1 MAAQTTLEIVG
12 PTRLLLSEPVDLA
25 EIPAYDGYIGV
36 QAGHAPMITTLRGG
50 MIRVH
55 QGGSVTKQLYVGRGF
70 VEIAPDR
77 CTVLADEVIPA
88 DELSLDTARSR
99 VAAAESA
106 YRAAAEMRDA
116 DAIEQAIM
124 RLAAARAM
132 EDAARR

>member
-1 MAAQTTLEIVG
+1 MAEQTTLEIVS

-25 EIPAYDGYIGV
+25 EIPAYEGYIGV
-36 QAGHAPMITTLRGG
+36 LPGHAPMIATLRGG
-50 MIRVH
+50 LIRVH

-88 DELSLDTARSR
+88 DELSLDTARAR
-99 VAAAESA
+99 VAEAESGYQAAAES
-106 YRAAAEMRDA
+106 RDA

-132 EDAARR
+132 EDAAQR

>member
-1 MAAQTTLEIVG
+1 MADQTTLEIVS

-25 EIPAYDGYIGV
+25 EIPAYEGYIGV
-36 QAGHAPMITTLRGG
+36 LPGHAPMIATLRGG
-50 MIRVH
+50 LIRVH
-55 QGGSVTKQLYVGRGF
+55 QGGAVTRELYVGRGF

-88 DELSLDTARSR
+88 EELSLETARKR
-99 VAAAESA
+99 VAEAESA
-106 YRAAAEMRDA
+106 YQAAAETRDG

-132 EDAARR
+132 AEAAQR

>member
-1 MAAQTTLEIVG
+1 MADQITLEIVS

-36 QAGHAPMITTLRGG
+36 LPGHAPMIATLRGG
-50 MIRVH
+50 LIRVH

-88 DELSLDTARSR
+88 DELSLETAHKR
-99 VAAAESA
+99 VADAETAYQAAAET
-106 YRAAAEMRDA
+106 RDA
-116 DAIEQAIM
+116 DEIEQAIM

>member
-1 MAAQTTLEIVG
+1 MAEQLTLEIVS

-25 EIPAYDGYIGV
+25 EIPAHDGYIGV
-36 QAGHAPMITTLRGG
+36 LAGHAPMIATLRGG
-50 MIRVH
+50 LIRVH
-55 QGGSVTKQLYVGRGF
+55 QGGAVTRQLYVGRGF

-88 DELSLDTARSR
+88 EELSLETARTR
-99 VAAAESA
+99 VAEAEAGYQAASET
-106 YRAAAEMRDA
+106 RDG
-116 DAIEQAIM
+116 DEIEQAIM

>member
-36 QAGHAPMITTLRGG
+36 RAGHAPMIATLRGG

-106 YRAAAEMRDA
+106 YRAAAETRDA
-116 DAIEQAIM
+116 EAIEQAIM

-132 EDAARR
+132 ADATRR

>member
-1 MAAQTTLEIVG
+1 MAGQVTLEIVS

-36 QAGHAPMITTLRGG
+36 LPGHAPMIVTLRGG
-50 MIRVH
+50 LIRVH
-55 QGGSVTKQLYVGRGF
+55 QGGAVTREVYVGRGF

-88 DELSLDTARSR
+88 EELSAETARAR
-99 VAAAESA
+99 VAEAETAYREAAET
-106 YRAAAEMRDA
+106 REAAA
-116 DAIEQAIM
+116 IEAAIM

-132 EDAARR
+132 EEAARR

>member
-1 MAAQTTLEIVG
+1 MAEQTTLEIVG

-36 QAGHAPMITTLRGG
+36 QAGHAPMIATLRGG
-50 MIRVH
+50 LIRVH
-55 QGGSVTKQLYVGRGF
+55 QGGVVTRQLYVGRGF

-88 DELSLDTARSR
+88 EELSVETARSR
-99 VAAAESA
+99 VAEAEAAYKTAAES
-106 YRAAAEMRDA
+106 RDA
-116 DAIEQAIM
+116 DAIEQTIM

>member
-1 MAAQTTLEIVG
+1 MAEQTTLEIVG

-36 QAGHAPMITTLRGG
+36 LAGHAPMIATLRGG
-50 MIRVH
+50 VIRVH

-88 DELSLDTARSR
+88 EELSIETARTR
-99 VAAAESA
+99 VAEAEGAYAAAAES
-106 YRAAAEMRDA
+106 RDA
-116 DAIEQAIM
+116 DAIERAIM